1 MSHFCSHNQSYQ
13 PLKSSLLL
21 KIALFSSESWLSFI
35 RLENWFGVLICGFR
49 SMPSNVCDKE
59 TKSLWFLLC
68 CYHSQVSQNWE
79 WTMELRYLSIHICIT
94 YILDRI
100 NLENLSDF
108 IPKFQIAFILK
119 PECIQEKIIPFFFSD
134 SSTINSRHQIM
145 NIPKPVEHAFINL
158 NLFLEIQMSE
168 WTS

>member
-59 TKSLWFLLC
+59 TKSLWFILC
-68 CYHSQVSQNWE
+68 CYHSQVSWNWDIC
-79 WTMELRYLSIHICIT
+79 LSIHICIT

-108 IPKFQIAFILK
+108 NSQISNCLYFKTQMYTRENNSI
-119 PECIQEKIIPFFFSD
+119 FFSD
-134 SSTINSRHQIM
+134 SSTINSRHKIM
-145 NIPKPVEHAFINL
+145 DIPKPVEHVFINL